1 MQDDA
6 RFGGHAPDGRSA
18 VERSAQVMDWL
29 CPQVEP
35 LDRTAAILGTIRAE
49 L

>member
-6 RFGGHAPDGRSA
+6 RFGGRAPDKRSD
-18 VERSAQVMDWL
+18 VERSAQVMDRR

-35 LDRTAAILGTIRAE
+35 LDRMAAIRAE
-49 L
+49 R